1 MFLGE
6 ALFAVREVICESET
20 GLSHQASAGR
30 FRTPTENPRNFV
42 RAAVLLVDRGQR
54 LPRSSSEL
62 STYFSDAPTDQ
73 SQDVLE
79 IDSGDGPGLAL
90 SEHDPCVVGGTVT
103 LDDVSF
109 TAKIAM
115 HSGGDVISPHRC
127 VVLFDTGSPQ
137 TFIRRTR

>member
-109 TAKIAM
+109 TIIAI
-115 HSGGDVISPHRC
+115 HSGGDAIAPYRC
-127 VVLFDTGSPQ
+127 VALLDTGSPKP
-137 TFIRRTR
+137 